1 MLNLLFILLG
11 CHITY
16 ILNSRV
22 QEAIKFTE
30 TMNETNTNV
39 NWFLSGGIKNANED
53 NTVTEAQKMAEQLTS
68 HRQLLNP
75 DNKWNYIL
83 DTLSTNTVENFIM
96 AKKHL
101 DTNDTNYS
109 SVYIITSKFHYNR
122 AAKMVKR
129 IFTNTPS
136 NGEGIQWILADV
148 KLEDSLYWEK
158 IHIKNV
164 DADVDKAYAKYAM
177 YIQ

>member
-1 MLNLLFILLG
+1 MLNILFILLG

-30 TMNETNTNV
+30 KLNETNM

-53 NTVTEAQKMAEQLTS
+53 NTVTEAQKMADQLTS
-68 HRQLLNP
+68 HTNP
-75 DNKWNYIL
+75 SHKWNYIM
-83 DTLSTNTVENFIM
+83 DTLSTNTAENFIM

-101 DTNDTNYS
+101 DTNDINYS
-109 SVYIITSKFHYNR
+109 AVYIITSKFHYKR
-122 AAKMVKR
+122 ASKMVKR
-129 IFTNTPS
+129 IFTNNPFK
-136 NGEGIQWILADV
+136 GEGIQWILADV
-148 KLEDSLYWEK
+148 ELDDSLYWEK

-164 DADVDKAYAKYAM
+164 DADVDKARAKYF
-177 YIQ
+177 II